1 LSADDRPVTFGDWLK
16 RRRLDLD
23 LTQAELA
30 QRAGCSVAGL
40 RKIETG
46 ERRPSKQLAALL
58 AEALEIAPDE
68 QPIFVRVARGELRLE
83 RLSAT
88 QPPLVSPAPANP
100 LPIWPTPFIGRAAEL
115 IALRELLLDP
125 GCRLLTLTGPGG
137 IGKTRLAVEL
147 AAQVAGR
154 FVEGVAF
161 VSLAQQ
167 SSPNFLVPAIADAL
181 GFTFQ
186 GQIEARSQ
194 LINYLRD
201 RRFLLVLDNMEHLLS
216 GVDLPAEIIAR
227 APGVKLL
234 VTSRERLN
242 LQGEWVYE
250 LAGLPVPAAGPV
262 GDDCP
267 NLVTFGAVDLFVQH
281 ARRTRAGF
289 AAGEDDWPAIA
300 RICRLLEGTPL
311 GIELAATWVAALS
324 PGEIADE
331 IERSLDFLSTP
342 RRDAP
347 ERQRSLRSAFEHSW
361 RLLPEE
367 ERQALCR
374 LAVFQGGFDRR
385 AGARVAG
392 ASAAALLSLVSKSLV
407 RRRETGRFD
416 LHEVVR
422 QYSLGYL
429 AEDPEA
435 DTTRD
440 RHSQYYLSLLR
451 SRERDLKGPAQR
463 TALLQLTEEIG
474 NIRAGWAWAVARENF
489 SLIGSALRS
498 YGWMCEVGGRLQ
510 EGVAELELV
519 VWALRGRALSADEG
533 AALAQALAQQG
544 LLNFRLG
551 RFEQAL
557 ALFEESLELGRLY
570 GDPAL
575 LVDPLVLSGI
585 MLHLGG
591 DYPRSVE
598 RLREGAACARA
609 AGDDWFAIYA
619 HYNLGYVASLAG
631 RDEEGYHLMSRS
643 LAAWRAG
650 ADPRSIS
657 LGLNFLAPTAFRLG
671 RHEEAIAWL
680 EESVALTKDLG
691 DRWGL
696 GTAHRQL
703 GQVYLALGRI
713 PEAKAHLTQSLDI
726 YRGYVTGY
734 DLVHTNIHLG
744 ECALAEGEDEEAE
757 ALLREAV
764 GGALE
769 AHVEALALQAVVGLA
784 ELRLRRGQPA
794 EALGLAAAVLSRP
807 EVTCETAARA
817 EQVRQCANSGLNHA
831 QQEAATEKWM
841 GISLD
846 ELAIALRPG

>member
-1 LSADDRPVTFGDWLK
+1 MAIDDRPVTFGEWLK
-16 RRRLDLD
+16 RRRLELD

-30 QRAGCSVAGL
+30 ERAGCSVAGL

-68 QPIFVRVARGELRLE
+68 QNTFVRVARGELRLE
-83 RLSAT
+83 RLSAA
-88 QPPLVSPAPANP
+88 QPALVAPTAANA
-100 LPIWPTPFIGRAAEL
+100 LPIWPTPFIGRAGEL
-115 IALRELLLDP
+115 AALSELLLDP
-125 GCRLLTLTGPGG
+125 GCRLLTLAGPGG
-137 IGKTRLAVEL
+137 IGKTRLAVE
-147 AAQVAGR
+147 VAGR
-154 FVEGVAF
+154 MAGRFADGAVF

-167 SSPNFLVPAIADAL
+167 SSPHFLVPAIGDAL
-181 GFTFQ
+181 GITFQ
-186 GQIEARSQ
+186 GQIEARAQ
-194 LINYLRD
+194 LLNYLRD
-201 RRFLLVLDNMEHLLS
+201 RRLLLVLDNMEHLLA
-216 GVDLPAEIIAR
+216 GVDLPAEIIGR

-250 LAGLPVPAAGPV
+250 LAGLPVPAGPLAA
-262 GDDCP
+262 DCP
-267 NLVTFGAVDLFVQH
+267 ALGTYTAVDLFVQH
-281 ARRTRAGF
+281 ARRARAGF
-289 AAGEDDWPAIA
+289 AVDDDDWPAIA

-324 PGEIADE
+324 PGDIADE
-331 IERSLDFLSTP
+331 IERSLDFLATT

-361 RLLPEE
+361 RLLPEA
-367 ERQALCR
+367 ERHALCR

-385 AGARVAG
+385 AAARVAG
-392 ASAAALLSLVSKSLV
+392 ASPAALLSLVSKSLV

-429 AEDPEA
+429 ADDPDA

-440 RHSQYYLSLLR
+440 RHSDYYLSLLR

-489 SLIGSALRS
+489 QLIGSALRS

-519 VWALRGRALSADEG
+519 VWALRGRALSAEEG

-557 ALFEESLELGRLY
+557 ALFEESLELARPY

-575 LVDPLVLSGI
+575 LVDSLVLSGI

-591 DYPRSVE
+591 DYPRSVA

-631 RDEEGYHLMSRS
+631 RDEEGYHLMRRS

-657 LGLNFLAPTAFRLG
+657 LGLNFLAPTALRLG

-680 EESVALTKDLG
+680 QESIALAEEIG

-703 GQVYLALGRI
+703 GQVYLALGRVA
-713 PEAKAHLTQSLDI
+713 EARAHLNRSLDI

-744 ECALAEGEDEEAE
+744 ECALAEGNDDEAE
-757 ALLREAV
+757 ALLSEAV
-764 GGALE
+764 GGAL
-769 AHVEALALQAVVGLA
+769 AARVEALSLQALVGLA

-794 EALGLAAAVLSRP
+794 EALGLAAVVLSRP
-807 EVTCETAARA
+807 EATCETAARA
-817 EQVRQCANSGLNHA
+817 EQARQCACANLSTYE
-831 QQEAATEKWM
+831 QEATLKQWASFTVE
-841 GISLD
+841 
-846 ELAIALRPG
+846 ELASSPRLHS